1 MSPTNLGII
10 TLNEKRRMTF
20 AIRLYFVYTTAIYY

>member
-1 MSPTNLGII
+1 MSPTTFGII
-10 TLNEKRRMTF
+10 TNEKRRMTF